1 MTDNEMVEK
10 YTEVSVNEYKDS
22 LVDIDDIDILR
33 EAIAEAY
40 LTGLKIGRQEKWHD
54 LKKSPQDLPK
64 EKQEVLVFFTLPD
77 KSKNDVM
84 IAEFENNDFNFVDLE
99 DVIAWCEIP
108 KYPVEFDY
116 SEWHYIKDGV
126 LPNTEFGRV
135 DVTVAYI
142 NAYENPCK
150 MDCCFDGT
158 DFIYWNDRK
167 PIGWKKVDIFGKI
180 YAWKYQEKLP
190 EPPKESEK

>member
-1 MTDNEMVEK
+1 MTDNEMAEK

-22 LVDIDDIDILR
+22 LVDIDDIDVLR

-54 LKKSPQDLPK
+54 LKKNPQDLPK
-64 EKQEVLVFFTLPD
+64 ENQEVLVLFTLPD
-77 KSKNDVM
+77 KSKNDIM

-99 DVIAWCEIP
+99 DVIAWCEVP
-108 KYPVEFDY
+108 KYLAEFDY
-116 SEWHYIKDGV
+116 SGWHYIKDGV
-126 LPNTEFGRV
+126 LPNTEFGRAHI
-135 DVTVAYI
+135 TVAYI

-158 DFIYWNDRK
+158 DFIYWDVK
-167 PIGWKKVDIFGKI
+167 WKKVDIFGKI

-190 EPPKESEK
+190 EPPKESE

>member
-40 LTGLKIGRQEKWHD
+40 LTGLKVARQEKIHD
-54 LKKSPQDLPK
+54 LRKNPK
-64 EKQEVLVFFTLPD
+64 ELPEENQEVLVLFTLPD
-77 KSKNDVM
+77 KSKNDIM
-84 IAEFENNDFNFVDLE
+84 IAQFENNDFNFVDLE
-99 DVIAWCEIP
+99 DVIAWCEVP
-108 KYPVEFDY
+108 KYLAEFDY
-116 SEWHYIKDGV
+116 SGWHYIKDGV
-126 LPNTEFGRV
+126 LPNTEFGRAHI
-135 DVTVAYI
+135 TVAYI

-158 DFIYWNDRK
+158 DFIYWDDRK

-190 EPPKESEK
+190 EPPKENEE